1 MISATGSHV
10 RRFTSKYSKEA
21 RNDKDNGF
29 GFGILARYV
38 LARSTNYV
46 EGQLHRALMRSIT
59 ELLGRRRLGGEGR
72 PFKAKIRRNDRLTLV
87 VVLYPPAHMA
97 HKFPP
102 TTANWITS
110 HGRKHGQR
118 CNRKIM
124 LPTLRTNSS
133 RFAPIKGREPRDARE
148 KKGGKVYRTAT
159 ETIAKLNSFYANE
172 MIS

>member
-10 RRFTSKYSKEA
+10 RRFTSKYPKEA

-118 CNRKIM
+118 KIM

-148 KKGGKVYRTAT
+148 KKGGKVYRTET

>member
-148 KKGGKVYRTAT
+148 KKGKKVT